1 MPWRFAS
8 CAGESDDP
16 SRAGAAQEELFGFA
30 ALWRAYLACR
40 RGKRR
45 SASAQRHAQQVF
57 DHLLGTAQALQ
68 SRQWRPS
75 AATCFIVTRPK
86 AREILAAPFGDRVVH
101 HLLVPRLER
110 CFEPVFIFDAWSNRR
125 GKGVHGAAQR
135 LRGFMQAQTGNGARP
150 GFALQLDIANFF
162 NRIDRARLYALT
174 ERRLRADSVLLRL
187 TRAGE
192 GAVSP
197 SPAGG
202 GKGWGPPRRRWKRD
216 CLHPNHPPAGE
227 GGNSRRL
234 SPDQADHL
242 LWLTRRLLTGNAA
255 QGARL
260 QGDAARFAR
269 LPAHKRLVNA
279 PAGVGLPIG
288 NLTSQFFANVYLN
301 ELDQFVKH
309 DLKCRHYLRYVDDFV
324 LLAPDVQTLECWR
337 ARIAQ
342 FLHDKLGLALRDAGR
357 IVPVADGVDFLGYR
371 VRATHLVSRPRV
383 QGHARQA
390 LHDWQARWL
399 RQVGGAWVLDLPEA
413 ARQPLAARVASYAA
427 HWRHARHERLWQ
439 RLRTRFVCLR
449 ALFAPPDAAGACA
462 PLWQPPPTLAR
473 LPEQWRWFA
482 AQGPHW
488 FADAAVVTGRKPF
501 APAGAPAGRRVGDL
515 SPTRAA
521 ASRFVGDKSPTP
533 LWLLLQVGNALET
546 HGPHARRLAA
556 AWPGHGGQPVWRR
569 GLGWGLAWPLG
580 QRTCLF
586 AAARRLGWA
595 VAWVAEEG
603 HLRHGGKRRVLRQ
616 LRWPAA
622 PPGQA
627 AHPLSIDFDA

>member
-101 HLLVPRLER
+101 HLLVPHLER

-125 GKGVHGAAQR
+125 GKGIHGAAQR

-162 NRIDRARLYALT
+162 NRIDRARLYALI
-174 ERRLRADSVLLRL
+174 ERRLRACDGSLKVGRALVPALNANL
-187 TRAGE
+187 PQTAHCRAGMNARPTRE
-192 GAVSP
+192 
-197 SPAGG
+197 
-202 GKGWGPPRRRWKRD
+202 
-216 CLHPNHPPAGE
+216 
-227 GGNSRRL
+227 
-234 SPDQADHL
+234 QADHL

-255 QGARL
+255 HGAHL
-260 QGDAARFAR
+260 CGHADRFAR
-269 LPAHKRLVNA
+269 LPQHKRLVNA

-324 LLAPDVQTLECWR
+324 LLAPDVATLQAWR
-337 ARIAQ
+337 TRIAQ
-342 FLHDKLGLALRDAGR
+342 FLHERLGLALRDAGS
-357 IVPVADGVDFLGYR
+357 IVPIAEGGDFLGYL
-371 VRATHLVSRPRV
+371 VRATHLISRPRV
-383 QGHARQA
+383 QGHAREA
-390 LHDWQARWL
+390 LHDWQASWL
-399 RQVGGAWVLDLPEA
+399 RRVGGAWVLDLPEA

-427 HWRHARHERLWQ
+427 HWRHARHVRLWQ
-439 RLRTRFVCLR
+439 RLRSRFVVLR

-462 PLWQPPPTLAR
+462 PRWQPPPALAR
-473 LPEQWRWFA
+473 LPQQWGWLA

-488 FADAAVVTGRKPF
+488 FE
-501 APAGAPAGRRVGDL
+501 DL
-515 SPTRAA
+515 VQPRQAL
-521 ASRFVGDKSPTP
+521 P
-533 LWLLLQVGNALET
+533 WLLLVQVGHALET
-546 HGPHARRLAA
+546 HGHHARRLAA
-556 AWPGHGGQPVWRR
+556 AWPGHGGQPIWRR
-569 GLGWGLAWPLG
+569 GLGWGLAWP
-580 QRTCLF
+580 QARRARLF
-586 AAARRLGWA
+586 SAACRLGWA
-595 VAWVAEEG
+595 VAWVAEAG
-603 HLRHGGKRRVLRQ
+603 VLRHGGKRRVLRQ
-616 LRWPAA
+616 LRWPAGGA
-622 PPGQA
+622 AQANPVGRALVPASHGSTHPAAFVPVSRGAADPAGMKDFTAVVAGMNARPTPTPDSPPFPSS
-627 AHPLSIDFDA
+627 H